1 MAAPWL
7 GVAVRR
13 LLKIGLRMA
22 AQALIVRTREEM
34 RDVHPAAVWVVGA
47 ALMMGLL
54 PAMAALLAVSLLQVA
69 VFGPIITGV
78 AGIDRGPSGWLR
90 PAESDSLIVSA
101 VPPGTWTWPV
111 VGRMTTEYGGCTA
124 AMCPHW
130 GIDIAAPSGTPV
142 LAAADGVVASIGW
155 DSDGYGHYVVL
166 AHGGG
171 WQTLYAHLQPARTS
185 GHRMRLGMAVRQA
198 DAIGSLGSSGA
209 STGPH
214 LHFEVLRDGAH
225 IDPTRVLWEQG
236 RERQRPS

>member
-1 MAAPWL
+1 
-7 GVAVRR
+7 
-13 LLKIGLRMA
+13 MA

-54 PAMAALLAVSLLQVA
+54 PAMAALLAGSLLQVA
-69 VFGPIITGV
+69 VFGSLVAGV
-78 AGIDRGPSGWLR
+78 AGIDGGPSGWLG
-90 PAESDSLIVSA
+90 PAEPGSLIVSA

-142 LAAADGVVASIGW
+142 LAAADGLVAAIGW
-155 DSDGYGHYVVL
+155 DPGGYGHYVIL

-171 WQTLYAHLQPARTS
+171 WQTLYAHLQPAAMS
-185 GHRMRLGMAVRQA
+185 GYRMTLGMAVRQA
-198 DAIGSLGSSGA
+198 DAIGGLGSSGM

-214 LHFEVLRDGAH
+214 LHFEMRRDGEH
-225 IDPTRVLWEQG
+225 IDPTQVL
-236 RERQRPS
+236 RL

>member
-22 AQALIVRTREEM
+22 AQALIARTREEM
-34 RDVHPAAVWVVGA
+34 RDVHPAAVWVVGVA
-47 ALMMGLL
+47 MVMGLL

-69 VFGPIITGV
+69 VLGPIVTGV
-78 AGIDRGPSGWLR
+78 AGIDSGPSVWLR

-111 VGRMTTEYGGCTA
+111 VGRTTTQYGGCTV

-142 LAAADGVVASIGW
+142 VAAADGVVAEIGW
-155 DSDGYGHYVVL
+155 HPDGYGHYIVL
-166 AHGGG
+166 DHGGG
-171 WQTLYAHLQPARTS
+171 WQTLYAHLQPAATS
-185 GHRMRLGMAVRQA
+185 GYRMSLSMAVRRG
-198 DAIGSLGSSGA
+198 DGIGALGSSGA
-209 STGPH
+209 STSPH
-214 LHFEVLRDGAH
+214 LHFEVRRDGAH
-225 IDPTRVLWEQG
+225 FDPTRVLG
-236 RERQRPS
+236 S

>member
-13 LLKIGLRMA
+13 LLRIGLRMA

-69 VFGPIITGV
+69 VFGPIVTGV
-78 AGIDRGPSGWLR
+78 AGIDRGSSGWLR
-90 PAESDSLIVSA
+90 PAEPGSLIVSA

-111 VGRMTTEYGGCTA
+111 VGRMTTQYGGCTA

-142 LAAADGVVASIGW
+142 LAAADGVVAAIGW
-155 DSDGYGHYVVL
+155 DSDGYGPLHRRGPWRRVADAVCASPVGHFEQL
-166 AHGGG
+166 RDDRRHGC
-171 WQTLYAHLQPARTS
+171 LQ
-185 GHRMRLGMAVRQA
+185 G
-198 DAIGSLGSSGA
+198 DAIGGVGSSGA

-214 LHFEVLRDGAH
+214 LHFEVRRTEPPLIRLESLEPRTH
-225 IDPTRVLWEQG
+225 LPTAF
-236 RERQRPS
+236 

>member
-13 LLKIGLRMA
+13 LLSIGLRMA

-54 PAMAALLAVSLLQVA
+54 PAMAALLAGSLLQVV
-69 VFGPIITGV
+69 VFGSIVAGV
-78 AGIDRGPSGWLR
+78 AGIDSGSSGWLR

-111 VGRMTTEYGGCTA
+111 VGRMTTQYGGCTA

-130 GIDIAAPSGTPV
+130 GIDIAAPPGTPV
-142 LAAADGVVASIGW
+142 LAAADGVVAAIGW
-155 DSDGYGHYVVL
+155 DPDGYGHYIVL
-166 AHGGG
+166 DHGAG
-171 WQTLYAHLQPARTS
+171 WQTLYGHLQSAKLS
-185 GHRMRLGMAVRQA
+185 GSVMTLGMAVSQG
-198 DAIGSLGSSGA
+198 DAMGGLGNSGA

-214 LHFEVLRDGAH
+214 LHFEVRRDGAH
-225 IDPTRVLWEQG
+225 IDPTRVLG
-236 RERQRPS
+236 P